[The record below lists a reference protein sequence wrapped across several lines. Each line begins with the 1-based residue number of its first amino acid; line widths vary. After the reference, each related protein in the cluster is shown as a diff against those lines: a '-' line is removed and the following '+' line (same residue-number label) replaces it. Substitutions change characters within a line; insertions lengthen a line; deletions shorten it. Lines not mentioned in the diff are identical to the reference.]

1 MQDATALLYIHG
13 FNSSPGSDKARQTEE
28 YLACNHPDINFVCP
42 FLSPFPLEAMAELEA
57 VMVTQRVTGLIGSS
71 MGGFYATW
79 LAAKFGCP
87 AVIVNP
93 AVAPWQGRDYLLGD
107 QENYYTGAVH
117 RIEQHHLDQLEQ
129 FEVAT
134 LSEPWQLMVLVQT
147 GDEVLDYRQAV
158 VKYADCNLI
167 VEQGVTMV
175 FGTMAST
182 CLVLRSFLWGRIKW

>member
-1 MQDATALLYIHG
+1 M
-13 FNSSPGSDKARQTEE
+13 EE
-28 YLACNHPDINFVCP
+28 YLACNHPDISFVCP

-79 LAAKFGCP
+79 LAAKYGCP

-107 QENYYTGAVH
+107 QENYHTGAVH

-167 VEQGVTMV
+167 VEQGGDHGFRNYGKHLLSITK
-175 FGTMAST
+175 
-182 CLVLRSFLWGRIKW
+182 FLMGKN